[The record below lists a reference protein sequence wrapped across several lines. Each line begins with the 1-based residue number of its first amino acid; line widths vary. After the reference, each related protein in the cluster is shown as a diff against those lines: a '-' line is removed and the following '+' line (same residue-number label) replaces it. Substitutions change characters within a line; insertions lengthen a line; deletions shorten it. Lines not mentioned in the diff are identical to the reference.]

1 MNLIATQGGVQM
13 YYVYEWYNVDTGE
26 ILYVG
31 KGKGY
36 RYKVTHGRNK
46 L

>member
-1 MNLIATQGGVQM
+1 M

-31 KGKGY
+31 KGTGN
-36 RYKVTHGRNK
+36 RYKVKHGRNK